1 MTDSDDTLPPLPSV
15 DELPK
20 LTRRIV
26 DAAVSIEEVDTET
39 PEFLHAV
46 LCQIGLPRSRVDG
59 RTFDR
64 SSGNASLLIE
74 GGKIFKGGKWIDAPV
89 PFGTKPRLVLYHL
102 CSEAVRTQSPEI
114 DMGGSMAEFLRRIG
128 IHHVGKGTRQ
138 FKEQMLC
145 LAACRMT
152 IGMFDGG
159 RVRQIKTDPMHKFD
173 AWIAHDPNQRALWS
187 DEIVLGQEFFETLCE
202 HAVPLDPR
210 AIHALQNSALAL
222 DIYTWLAH
230 RLCRVRKR
238 DGVKLSWKNL
248 KEQFGQEYKTSKD
261 FKKSFKAALFKV
273 RCVYSSA
280 RIEEEIGGI
289 RLFSSPAPI
298 RKRQVVVSLPRS

>member
-1 MTDSDDTLPPLPSV
+1 MTDSDDNLPRLLSP

-20 LTRRIV
+20 LTRRLV
-26 DAAVSIEEVDTET
+26 DAAVSIEEADIDT
-39 PEFLHAV
+39 PEFLHAI

-89 PFGTKPRLVLYHL
+89 PYGTKPRLVLYHL

-114 DMGGSMAEFLRRIG
+114 DMGGSMAEYLRRIG
-128 IHHVGKGTRQ
+128 IHHIGRGTRQ
-138 FKEQMLC
+138 FKEQMLS

-152 IGMFDGG
+152 IGMFNGG
-159 RVRQIKTDPMHKFD
+159 RVRQIKTDPVHSFE
-173 AWIAHDPNQRALWS
+173 AWLAPDPNQRAFWA
-187 DEIVLGQEFFETLCE
+187 DEITLGQEFFETLCE

-210 AIHALQNSALAL
+210 AIHALQHSALAL
-222 DIYTWLAH
+222 DVYTWMAH

-238 DGVKLSWKNL
+238 DGVKLSWRNL

-261 FKKSFKAALFKV
+261 FKREFKAALFKA

-289 RLFSSPAPI
+289 RLFSSSPPI
-298 RKRQVVVSLPRS
+298 KKTNVLVSLPNG